1 MRSRIIGNVAAGGP
15 VSMGASGGAGVGGG
29 LYNRPTSFV
38 FVDAATSVIANSA
51 TINTSQISGPYQ
63 RT

>member
-1 MRSRIIGNVAAGGP
+1 
-15 VSMGASGGAGVGGG
+15 MGASGGAGVGGG